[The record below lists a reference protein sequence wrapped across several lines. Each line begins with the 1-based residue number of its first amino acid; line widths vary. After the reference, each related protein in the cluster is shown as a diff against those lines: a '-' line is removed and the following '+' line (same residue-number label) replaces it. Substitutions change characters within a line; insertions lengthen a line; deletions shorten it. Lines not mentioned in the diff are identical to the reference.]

1 MYVKNYKTK
10 SKLRTGAEGG
20 YESEELSLSPFNA
33 RSKGSEH
40 KNRKKVKRK
49 SSKSTKTTTDTTDT
63 KICKNCSIQQEP
75 NYCKVLAESIN
86 ILYQNLNEYFEL
98 KLFGI
103 LTKQDMNNEWAMVR
117 HSENSLKGDRVLKQ
131 CPKLRKLLNDYFA
144 YRDKKLIAD
153 KLFNE

>member
-1 MYVKNYKTK
+1 MYVKNYKAK
-10 SKLRTGAEGG
+10 SKL
-20 YESEELSLSPFNA
+20 
-33 RSKGSEH
+33 SEH

-49 SSKSTKTTTDTTDT
+49 SSKSTKTTTDT

-75 NYCKVLAESIN
+75 NYCKVLAESID

-103 LTKQDMNNEWAMVR
+103 LTKQEINREWAMVR
-117 HSENSLKGDRVLKQ
+117 HSENSLKGDKVLKQ

-144 YRDKKLIAD
+144 FRDKKLIAD